1 MASLCILNSR
11 GLVACKSKA
20 ALSTWGFS
28 PLQPQ
33 ANWNEVIMNKSRG
46 EIHIST
52 RATHN
57 SMSVFT
63 QIWTK
68 KVHLKTKSDSSLTF
82 MLINFLVQMLKC
94 TESLIF
100 IHLVHQ
106 VTYIQWLWT
115 EHGKLALA
123 EVKQPTSSN
132 MYDLPYF
139 IIGNIKKT
147 LNLVVPSWVRAQS
160 STVYSLSSSAQS
172 GPWGYLRP

>member
-11 GLVACKSKA
+11 GIVACKSKA

-33 ANWNEVIMNKSRG
+33 ANWNEVITNKSRG

-100 IHLVHQ
+100 IHLAHQ
-106 VTYIQWLWT
+106 ATYIQWLWT

-147 LNLVVPSWVRAQS
+147 LNLVVPSWVRALQPIQQCN
-160 STVYSLSSSAQS
+160 A